1 MHPKIRKM
9 TFSEMNDILV
19 RNKPYLDSQN
29 MFVKTCAKNAMLL
42 LDEIDPSD
50 KCYNTGVIIGNSD
63 IIKSL
68 QFTDQLDVLHQLLDE
83 AREDNV
89 FPEEVYKHFIYN
101 NEVYMTYL
109 VEKNNIPF
117 HDLTTNWNF
126 ILDDRG
132 LTSVDIINYNLLHV
146 VNKDFDIWLEN
157 R

>member
-1 MHPKIRKM
+1 
-9 TFSEMNDILV
+9 
-19 RNKPYLDSQN
+19 
-29 MFVKTCAKNAMLL
+29 
-42 LDEIDPSD
+42 
-50 KCYNTGVIIGNSD
+50 
-63 IIKSL
+63 
-68 QFTDQLDVLHQLLDE
+68 
-83 AREDNV
+83 
-89 FPEEVYKHFIYN
+89 
-101 NEVYMTYL
+101 MTYL